1 MILEASG
8 RIGGRVKDN
17 YSLGPCVGLGAMFI
31 TGICNNPLTLLAR
44 QLGLSLRLINEG
56 NCELINEQGLIPDKE
71 MDKMVEKQFNQT
83 LDKLQDWRMQQ
94 VTDVPLGSKLEK

>member
-94 VTDVPLGSKLEK
+94 VTDVPLGSKLE